1 MFGEKNAK
9 FAEYNTFID
18 MRLKRI
24 FSAFLLFSI
33 AQCLYAQHGFDS
45 GHLYD
50 FGLPDGE
57 EVGSSLLKAIPF
69 LVIGFII
76 CWATMWRKS
85 KQNSSETSY
94 WGCFGCLSMV
104 VGAAFLLPLL
114 AWVEAIFQSTLTVAI
129 VIGIVVAVVA
139 YIVKLFKNNS

>member
-1 MFGEKNAK
+1 MK
-9 FAEYNTFID
+9 
-18 MRLKRI
+18 LKRL
-24 FSAFLLFSI
+24 FSAILMFSI
-33 AQCLYAQHGFDS
+33 VLCLHAQHGYDS

-57 EVGSSLLKAIPF
+57 EVGNSLLKAIPF

-104 VGAAFLLPLL
+104 VGGVFLIPLL
-114 AWVEAIFQSTLTVAI
+114 AWVEAIFQSTLTVVIVVGI
-129 VIGIVVAVVA
+129 VIAVVA
-139 YIVKLFKNNS
+139 YVVKLLKK